1 MIADITARFACVSVN
16 SNSSSE
22 VTGNLWKN
30 KSNMVVKKHNDGM
43 IRVIMMVVV
52 ELPMRKVIISI
63 ALATLMTTIVMTM
76 IMRTKLLVKSVCET
90 APIFLFWAPSCG
102 LVFEYAPSLAC

>member
-1 MIADITARFACVSVN
+1 MRVCKQQLLQRSHWQ
-16 SNSSSE
+16 SLE
-22 VTGNLWKN
+22 N

-90 APIFLFWAPSCG
+90 VPISLFWAPTCAPG
-102 LVFEYAPSLAC
+102 FEYAPSLAC